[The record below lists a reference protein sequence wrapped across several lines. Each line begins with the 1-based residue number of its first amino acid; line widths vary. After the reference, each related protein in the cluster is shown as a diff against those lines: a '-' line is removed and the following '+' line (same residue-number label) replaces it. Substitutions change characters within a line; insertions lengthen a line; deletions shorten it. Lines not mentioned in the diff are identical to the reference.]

1 MTLKLILLAVF
12 AYLLGNLSTGTLVAK
27 HIGKVDI
34 RKTGSGNAG
43 TTNVLRT
50 MGWVPSLLTCF
61 GDVAK
66 GLIPTLIGKMYLG
79 EAGMLIGALFS
90 VIGHNYPVFYGF
102 KGGKGIATSW
112 GAIIIINHWIAL
124 ALIATLIVIVAIT
137 KYMSVASITA
147 AIEFSVLMVILNWNS
162 PNKAMFIIFAL
173 VYSALALYSHRANI
187 RRLLSG
193 TENKLDFAKINKLS
207 SRKKDK

>member
-1 MTLKLILLAVF
+1 MTIKLILLAIF
-12 AYLLGNLSTGTLVAK
+12 AYMLGNISTGTLVAK

-50 MGWVPSLLTCF
+50 MGWVPSILTCV

-66 GLIPTLIGKMYLG
+66 GLIPTLIGKVFLG
-79 EAGMLIGALFS
+79 EAGMLIGALCA
-90 VIGHNYPVFYGF
+90 VIGHNYPVLYRF

-112 GAIIIINHWIAL
+112 GAIMIINPWIGL
-124 ALIATLIVIVAIT
+124 ALIATLIIIVAVT
-137 KYMSVASITA
+137 KYMSVGSIIA
-147 AIEFSVLMVILNWNS
+147 ALEFSVLMIILNWNS
-162 PNKAMFIIFAL
+162 PSKVMFIIFAL
-173 VYSALALYSHRANI
+173 VYSAMALFSHRANI
-187 RRLLSG
+187 QRLLSG